1 MRRLLLNIC
10 KTVFCGLLIASCS
23 TTGDNSV
30 SPNRQKSIV
39 ILYDNDVH
47 CHIDG
52 YTRMAGLRDAIL
64 AADTAYVGITSSGD
78 FINGDVAGAISRGQY
93 IVDIIRTVGY
103 TAIAPGNHEFDF
115 GIPRLLELTP
125 KLGAPVVCS
134 NFYKVED
141 TNPIYQTYTIRQFG
155 EKRVAFVGATTPEA
169 LMDEKYSFYDKDGKQ
184 TYDLRTDKVFSLVQQ
199 SVDAARNAG
208 ADYVVMLSHLGEK
221 ESYTGVDSHTLISKT
236 HGIDVVLDGHT
247 HSVVPHDVVSNDR
260 QELIGVTQTGTAF
273 ANIGKLVI
281 SPEGK
286 ITTELLSSADVPYTN
301 SHVTATTD
309 SVVTLMHQETDR
321 VLGMSK
327 FNLTIRDSKGN
338 RLVRKG
344 ETNLSDLVTDA
355 LRVRT
360 GADIGLYNGG
370 GIRNDIPAGTINYG
384 NAISVLPFY
393 NLTCTIE
400 ATGEMIVQMLEKCL
414 QKYPE
419 EEGHFPQ
426 ISGMKFTLHTVSHKV
441 SDVLVL
447 NRSTDTYEPIVA
459 DKKYS
464 IGISDYYANGG
475 FYDSLKDAT
484 LTKLYPDQNCKTLA
498 DFIEFDLG
506 GMVGEEYRES
516 QGRITFIED

>member
-1 MRRLLLNIC
+1 
-10 KTVFCGLLIASCS
+10 
-23 TTGDNSV
+23 
-30 SPNRQKSIV
+30 
-39 ILYDNDVH
+39 
-47 CHIDG
+47 
-52 YTRMAGLRDAIL
+52 
-64 AADTAYVGITSSGD
+64 
-78 FINGDVAGAISRGQY
+78 
-93 IVDIIRTVGY
+93 
-103 TAIAPGNHEFDF
+103 
-115 GIPRLLELTP
+115 
-125 KLGAPVVCS
+125 
-134 NFYKVED
+134 
-141 TNPIYQTYTIRQFG
+141 
-155 EKRVAFVGATTPEA
+155 
-169 LMDEKYSFYDKDGKQ
+169 
-184 TYDLRTDKVFSLVQQ
+184 
-199 SVDAARNAG
+199 
-208 ADYVVMLSHLGEK
+208 
-221 ESYTGVDSHTLISKT
+221 
-236 HGIDVVLDGHT
+236 
-247 HSVVPHDVVSNDR
+247 
-260 QELIGVTQTGTAF
+260 
-273 ANIGKLVI
+273 
-281 SPEGK
+281 
-286 ITTELLSSADVPYTN
+286 
-301 SHVTATTD
+301 
-309 SVVTLMHQETDR
+309 VTLMHQEIDR

-414 QKYPE
+414 QQYPE

-464 IGISDYYANGG
+464 IGISDYYATGG

-506 GMVGEEYRES
+506 GVVGEEYREP